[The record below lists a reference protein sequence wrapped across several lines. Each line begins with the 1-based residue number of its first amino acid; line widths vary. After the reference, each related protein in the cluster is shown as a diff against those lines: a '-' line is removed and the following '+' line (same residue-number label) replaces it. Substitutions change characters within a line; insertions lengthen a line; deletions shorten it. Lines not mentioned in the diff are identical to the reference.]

1 MSRMTTS
8 CANLSWA
15 MPAMQRACSS
25 GVRAGMLAAVEAV
38 SLDQLRNGRGHE
50 ALDRPAARNAVTD
63 VARSD
68 RKRLDLEEQDVLR
81 TLELGKDFV
90 EALARIARPRR
101 NREPRAFEDR
111 VRLLPVEEVR
121 ELVGADQ
128 NERIVPPARAQHVDR
143 ALIGI
148 ELDLVLG
155 KRGARES
162 QARVGVDRNVLV
174 NRTRRDEDDELLER
188 KLLVRGAR
196 ELDVTLVRR
205 IEGAAEQPCHAFAKS
220 VRRAS
225 YDGVSRSHLA
235 NGLTSGTSALAA
247 SIARSVSYTVVRN
260 STPGPSSAHHAT
272 GRTVGAP
279 TLPGLTTLTPATER
293 SNWR

>member
-15 MPAMQRACSS
+15 MPAMRRACSS

-38 SLDQLRNGRGHE
+38 SLDQLGDGRRDE
-50 ALDRPAARNAVTD
+50 SLDRLTARDAVTD

-81 TLELGKDFV
+81 TLELGKDLV
-90 EALARIARPRR
+90 EALARIAGPRR
-101 NREPRAFEDR
+101 NREPRALEDR
-111 VRLLPVEEVR
+111 IRLLPIVEVG
-121 ELVGADQ
+121 ELVCTDQ
-128 NERIVPPARAQHVDR
+128 DERIVPPARAQHVDR

-174 NRTRRDEDDELLER
+174 TRTCRDEDEELLER
-188 KLLVRGAR
+188 ELLVCGAR
-196 ELDVTLVRR
+196 ELDVT
-205 IEGAAEQPCHAFAKS
+205 
-220 VRRAS
+220 
-225 YDGVSRSHLA
+225 
-235 NGLTSGTSALAA
+235 
-247 SIARSVSYTVVRN
+247 
-260 STPGPSSAHHAT
+260 
-272 GRTVGAP
+272 
-279 TLPGLTTLTPATER
+279 
-293 SNWR
+293 